1 MSWQE
6 YVDNNLVGT
15 GHVKKAAIVGHDG
28 STWATS
34 AGFTVSTADAK
45 KLLAAF
51 SNPADVLA
59 NGIHL
64 GSEKYMTIK
73 TDDRSVYGK
82 KGATGIVSVKTGQAI
97 LIGVYDETIQP
108 GQAAT
113 TVERLADYLID
124 NGM

>member
-1 MSWQE
+1 MMFILFFFFFFFFFVNRMPPLYYFPYPLFLHLQ
-6 YVDNNLVGT
+6 
-15 GHVKKAAIVGHDG
+15 
-28 STWATS
+28 
-34 AGFTVSTADAK
+34 VSTADAK
-45 KLLAAF
+45 KILAAF

-64 GSEKYMTIK
+64 GADKYMTIK

-82 KGATGIVSVKTGQAI
+82 KGATGVVCVKTSQAI
-97 LIGVYDETIQP
+97 LIGQYDETIQP

>member
-28 STWATS
+28 STWAAS
-34 AGFTVSTADAK
+34 AGFSVSAADAK
-45 KLLAAF
+45 KILGAF

-64 GSEKYMTIK
+64 GADKYMTIK
-73 TDDRSVYGK
+73 TDERSIYGK
-82 KGATGIVSVKTGQAI
+82 KGATGVVNVKTTQAI
-97 LIGVYDETIQP
+97 LIGYYDESIQP
-108 GQAAT
+108 GQAAN